1 MKATLIRV
9 AGGALFTTLLLVALM
24 LAFPG
29 RRATFVG
36 AYELVIGAI
45 AVGALLGSLR
55 TLRPEP
61 WARSPFDRGRDK
73 PAGPA
78 SIDQLTRIDR
88 LVVLGCSSAF
98 DLHYRLRPLLRELT
112 AERLHASHG
121 VDLDRQPDRARPLL
135 GDELWSVVR
144 ADRQLDHRYGPGLP
158 TPELADIVERLEA
171 L

>member
-9 AGGALFTTLLLVALM
+9 AGGALFATMLLVGLM
-24 LAFPG
+24 LAFPV

-45 AVGALLGSLR
+45 AVGALLGSFR
-55 TLRPEP
+55 TLRPDP
-61 WARSPFDRGRDK
+61 WARSPFDRRREQ
-73 PAGPA
+73 PAGRA
-78 SIDQLTRIDR
+78 AIDQLTRIDR
-88 LVVLGCSSAF
+88 LVALGCSSAF

-112 AERLHASHG
+112 SERLHASHG
-121 VDLDRQPDRARPLL
+121 VDLDREPDRARPLL

-144 ADRQLDHRYGPGLP
+144 RDRELDHRYGPGLP
-158 TPELADIVERLEA
+158 TAELASIVERLEA